1 MQHTHDRDALPVC
14 ASVSVSTSAC
24 ITCCYDK
31 INGIQDLEIY
41 SHADFLILSTSAS
54 AQYCG
59 FRRYCIDANKDAL
72 FSL

>member
-1 MQHTHDRDALPVC
+1 MTKMPHLSVPLSLSLPLLALYL
-14 ASVSVSTSAC
+14 
-24 ITCCYDK
+24 CYDE
-31 INGIQDLEIY
+31 INGIQDLNIC

-59 FRRYCIDANKDAL
+59 FRRYCIDADKDAL